1 MFLFYYF
8 SSYILKINKFK
19 FNVFS
24 AYILKINIFLH
35 IYNKKQPSFVVMAVG
50 SYTTPSIVV
59 VVYVYL
65 KSRFNLTFQTI
76 RIGCQSSLYGSSKL
90 KLT

>member
-1 MFLFYYF
+1 MYF
-8 SSYILKINKFK
+8 
-19 FNVFS
+19 
-24 AYILKINIFLH
+24 AYIIKTAIICGDGCQKLH
-35 IYNKKQPSFVVMAVG
+35 H
-50 SYTTPSIVV
+50 PSIVV
-59 VVYVYL
+59 FVYVYL